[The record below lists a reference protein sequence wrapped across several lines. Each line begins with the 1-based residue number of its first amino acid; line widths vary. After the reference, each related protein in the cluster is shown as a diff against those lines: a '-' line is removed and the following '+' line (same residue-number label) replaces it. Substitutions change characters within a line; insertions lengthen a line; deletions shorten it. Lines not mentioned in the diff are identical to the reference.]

1 MLVVHYFGSK
11 KHLDWL
17 GNLFAVLRVLSQV
30 SQLSNQP
37 PVCTLTPLFDRLLGG
52 LDSGLISTEAKD
64 FQMLRAHVGVV
75 VRVVFLAWD
84 LHT

>member
-1 MLVVHYFGSK
+1 MLVVHYVSRK

-17 GNLFAVLRVLSQV
+17 DNLLAVLRVLSQV

-37 PVCTLTPLFDRLLGG
+37 PVCTLTPLFDRLLGD
-52 LDSGLISTEAKD
+52 LNSRLISTDAED
-64 FQMLRAHVGVV
+64 VEMSRAHVGVV
-75 VRVVFLAWD
+75 ERVVFLAWN